1 MKLRTQLIVA
11 FLILAVLPLGAITL
25 YSYRSST
32 LALRRAVETESAR
45 AAAEME
51 NRMAAVT
58 AGLSWRFDRLQ
69 EIPLPATAAR
79 HGAKGGQPDPAF
91 LGHLIGALGETVG
104 YFEAFEFL
112 PAEATPHD
120 PAEPP
125 DDARA
130 PGAAPPAP
138 PVPPPGTPAVQRS
151 IMFHLTGMAADLVKD
166 PSLAPLL
173 EKAAVLLKSESGAD
187 PGKDFAEQV
196 REIARVVEQRLE
208 EAERHADAVR
218 DAAGTAADAEPA
230 DEPAS
235 DEEGGM
241 WPDEPVH
248 ASLKKEFAC
257 TLNSNGQPFGKL
269 KAKVRTERLLKEVLS
284 QTHGEVGEI
293 PFAVDTDGDLFTM
306 KKADLPKLKEI
317 ARAAHERRKETAGT
331 PAGDGAAEA
340 AEDRPVLAA
349 DRRPADQEPDPTPA
363 PPEGKAQVGPI
374 DLSPDENWVVVTR
387 ADPSTGLTFGI
398 ARPVGE
404 SLGEIRRA
412 SARNL
417 GAGLAL
423 ASLAMFGILPLSR
436 RMTQNLADLTAGA
449 ERLAAGHLE
458 TQVPVRS
465 RDELGV
471 LAASFNRMARE
482 LQGSQQRL
490 VEQERLR
497 KELELCR
504 RIQAELLPKAP
515 HRCAFAEVEGLS
527 IPARELGGD
536 FFNYFG
542 LPDGS
547 LALIMGDVSGKG
559 LPAAL
564 LMANLQATLR
574 ARVPVEGD
582 LAEFVTC
589 LDHDIEA
596 STPSEV
602 YATLFLCIV
611 DPIRRALR
619 YVNAGHES
627 PYRVAGDG
635 RTTRL
640 DSTGRPVGLMAGGR
654 YEERRIPLEE
664 GDRLFLYTDG
674 LTDAENA
681 AGAPFGDDRLGA
693 ILAAGDGA
701 TAEDARGILSRVER
715 AYQAHRGGVE
725 AADDATLL
733 LLRVIGWPA
742 GERSGSLRL
751 VRV

>member
-25 YSYRSST
+25 YSYHSST
-32 LALRRAVETESAR
+32 QALRRAVETESAR

-51 NRMAAVT
+51 TRMATVT
-58 AGLSWRFDRLQ
+58 AGLSRRFDRLQ
-69 EIPLPATAAR
+69 EIPVPVTVASRKQT
-79 HGAKGGQPDPAF
+79 GDQPDPAF
-91 LGHLIGALGETVG
+91 LSHLIGALGETVG
-104 YFEAFEFL
+104 YFEAFEFMPADAPL
-112 PAEATPHD
+112 PED
-120 PAEPP
+120 G
-125 DDARA
+125 A
-130 PGAAPPAP
+130 PLEDAPPPGHAPPPEPAAP
-138 PVPPPGTPAVQRS
+138 PVPPGGHAAVRKS
-151 IMFHLTGMAADLVKD
+151 ILIHLSGLAANLVKD
-166 PSLAPLL
+166 PEVAPLL
-173 EKAAVLLKSESGAD
+173 EKAALLLPPETGMVAGGRFED
-187 PGKDFAEQV
+187 QV
-196 REIARVVEQRLE
+196 REIARVVEKRLE
-208 EAERHADAVR
+208 AARLQADAGPPAWQE
-218 DAAGTAADAEPA
+218 DPEEPA
-230 DEPAS
+230 
-235 DEEGGM
+235 
-241 WPDEPVH
+241 EPVH
-248 ASLKKEFAC
+248 VSLKKEFAC
-257 TLNSNGQPFGKL
+257 TLNSNGQPLGKL
-269 KAKVRTERLLKEVLS
+269 TAKVRTERLLKEVLS

-293 PFAVDTDGDLFTM
+293 SFAVDTDGDLFTM
-306 KKADLPKLKEI
+306 NKSDLPKLKEI
-317 ARAAHERRKETAGT
+317 AHAVHNRRQ
-331 PAGDGAAEA
+331 GAAAESTDTVDSEA
-340 AEDRPVLAA
+340 GANAASDSEDRPMLAA
-349 DRRPADQEPDPTPA
+349 DRHATGGTDEAGVDKP
-363 PPEGKAQVGPI
+363 VVPI

-387 ADPSTGLTFGI
+387 SDPSTGLIFGI

-423 ASLAMFGILPLSR
+423 ASLALFGILPLSR
-436 RMTQNLADLTAGA
+436 RMTQNLADLTEGA
-449 ERLAAGHLE
+449 ERLAGGDLQ

-471 LAASFNRMARE
+471 LAQSFNRMARE
-482 LQGSQQRL
+482 LHGNQQRL

-564 LMANLQATLR
+564 LMSNLQATLR

-582 LAEFVTC
+582 LAEFVTS
-589 LDHDIEA
+589 LDHDIEG

-602 YATLFLCIV
+602 YVTLFLCII
-611 DPIRRALR
+611 DPARRELR

-627 PYRVAGDG
+627 PYRVGSDG
-635 RTTRL
+635 CTTRL
-640 DSTGRPVGLMAGGR
+640 EPTGRPVGLMAGGR
-654 YEERRIPLEE
+654 YEEKRIPLNE

-674 LTDAENA
+674 LTDAED
-681 AGAPFGDDRLGA
+681 AGGTPFGGARLEAVLASGTTATTGGA
-693 ILAAGDGA
+693 RDL
-701 TAEDARGILSRVER
+701 LSRVER
-715 AYQAHRGGVE
+715 AYQAHRGGIE

-733 LLRVIGWPA
+733 VLRVTGWPA
-742 GERSGSLRL
+742 DQKSGSPLRL
-751 VRV
+751 VRG